1 VAGAWDELLDRY
13 SELGYAVPLKT
24 TRIHV
29 AGTLQQQLPADAPQ
43 SLRGIAT
50 STDEAVFSG
59 LDIDGDHSE
68 RVWTEALAAIE
79 VATGA
84 VTGARRLL
92 SRFRIRS
99 AREWVGRLA
108 GANAQSGDAA
118 AAPRRRPIGR
128 RSAAKRVG

>member
-1 VAGAWDELLDRY
+1 
-13 SELGYAVPLKT
+13 
-24 TRIHV
+24 
-29 AGTLQQQLPADAPQ
+29 GTLQQQLPADAPQ

-79 VATGA
+79 VASGA

-99 AREWVGRLA
+99 AREWVGRL
-108 GANAQSGDAA
+108 SGDAA